1 MNNSAQTRRLRGAT
15 VARRRI
21 GIREQSYGPLHRVVP
36 RDGYRLAL
44 WVLVL
49 LSISRIHQ
57 HLGPLAAIRPALLT
71 ALAALGFAV
80 MNPSILC
87 FANLKTRPA
96 KYMIALVIMACISV
110 PFGISIGSSG
120 KYLLDNYFR
129 VVLAYVLLT
138 LALGNGRNL
147 SQFTWVWVIAC
158 AILSWL
164 ATFVFVLTSQG
175 GSARLAQ
182 LYMYDSND
190 MGVILVTGVPLA
202 LAAIEMSKR
211 GGRIAAIGILLWMG
225 LAIARSGSRGAFV
238 SLLVLIPAF
247 LLMARHIAIRKRV
260 LAIGALA
267 GVLMIAAPF
276 GYWEQMQTLM
286 NPTDD
291 YNWTSET
298 GRKAIVIRGFG
309 YMKDH
314 PVTGLGIN
322 NFSKAE
328 WTLSDMAADQF
339 RQAGI
344 KGSAAH
350 NTWLQAGA
358 EMGVPGLILWLVFV
372 FGTMAAV
379 MRQRARL
386 PDSWRQGDPD
396 QRVMFALATYLPLSI
411 LGFALTS
418 TFVSFAY
425 IDPMYYLAAMS
436 AGLLTSIRR
445 KRIHL
450 AGAPARIRAG

>member
-1 MNNSAQTRRLRGAT
+1 M
-15 VARRRI
+15 
-21 GIREQSYGPLHRVVP
+21 
-36 RDGYRLAL
+36 
-44 WVLVL
+44 VLI
-49 LSISRIHQ
+49 SISRVHQ
-57 HLGPLAAIRPALLT
+57 HFGPLAALRPGLLT
-71 ALAALGFAV
+71 ALAALGFAI
-80 MNPSILC
+80 MNPSILS
-87 FANLKTRPA
+87 FVNLKTRPA
-96 KYMIALVIMACISV
+96 KYMIALVVMACISV

-120 KYLLDNYFR
+120 KFLLDNYFR
-129 VVLAYVLLT
+129 IVLAYVLVT
-138 LALGNGRNL
+138 LALNNGRNL
-147 SQFTWVWVIAC
+147 SQFTWVWVISC
-158 AILSWL
+158 AILAWL
-164 ATFVFVLTSQG
+164 ATFVFALTSQG
-175 GSARLAQ
+175 ASARLAE
-182 LYMYDSND
+182 LYMYDAND
-190 MGVILVTGVPLA
+190 LGVILVTGLPLT
-202 LAAIEMSKR
+202 LAAIEMSR
-211 GGRIAAIGILLWMG
+211 RAGRVAAAGILLWMG

-247 LLMARHIAIRKRV
+247 LLMAHHIAIRKRL

-267 GVLMIAAPF
+267 GVLLIAAPF

-286 NPTDD
+286 NPTAD

-298 GRKAIVIRGFG
+298 GRKAIALRGLG
-309 YMKDH
+309 YLKDR
-314 PVTGLGIN
+314 PLTGLGIN

-328 WTLSDMAADQF
+328 WTLSEMASDQF
-339 RQAGI
+339 RQTGI
-344 KGSAAH
+344 KESAAH

-386 PDSWRQGDPD
+386 PDSWRRGDPD

-436 AGLLTSIRR
+436 AGLLGSIRR
-445 KRIHL
+445 MRIQQ
-450 AGAPARIRAG
+450 AGAPARNIPG